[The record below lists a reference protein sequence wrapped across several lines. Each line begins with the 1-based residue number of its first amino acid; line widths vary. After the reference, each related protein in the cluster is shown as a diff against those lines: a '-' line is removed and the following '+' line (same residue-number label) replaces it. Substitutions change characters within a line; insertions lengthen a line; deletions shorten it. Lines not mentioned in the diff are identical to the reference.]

1 MINELLGILFKW
13 QTLIGGILGGL
24 VALTAALIVAT
35 VARRRE
41 EVISGKT
48 AVSNLLAVII
58 DSEVLTRAANKENI
72 AKEEYPLWLSEMLV
86 NRHASL
92 SSLFEASIARL
103 MPVDDF
109 LAAHLA
115 LFQRIYCEIEV
126 MLGRLSKDLTHYHKQ
141 GKWLR
146 PKEHILVDARLVTK
160 NFDRVVEHASC
171 AQLLITNLI
180 LRRSIARVWHKL
192 RRCIWMDPKEKKCRK
207 LLREGSS

>member
-24 VALTAALIVAT
+24 VALAAALVVAT

-48 AVSNLLAVII
+48 AVSNLVAVII
-58 DSEVLTRAANKENI
+58 DSEVLTRAANKEKI
-72 AKEEYPLWLSEMLV
+72 PKEEYPLWLSGKLV
-86 NRHASL
+86 NRHPSL

-103 MPVDDF
+103 MPVDDC
-109 LAAHLA
+109 LAAHLS

-126 MLGRLSKDLTHYHKQ
+126 MLGRLSKDLNHYHKQ
-141 GKWLR
+141 GKPLR
-146 PKEHILVDARLVTK
+146 PQEDVLADARLVTK
-160 NFDRVVEHASC
+160 HFDRVVEHASC

-180 LRRSIARVWHKL
+180 LSRSRARVWHKL